1 MRPACSYNRSL
12 IFLRQPPLHPSRTP
26 LRLSL
31 SLTLLLLCGCA
42 LAPSSQATPPADAPS
57 PDAPIK
63 PSDQVAPKAE
73 TTPEVEAQFH
83 VMAGEMAAGRQQPA
97 QAAKEFMQALD
108 YAPDAQLAA
117 RATAQ
122 ALLAQDD
129 ALALQAARKWQAIDP
144 TSLDV
149 REVITRLALR
159 TGQDDEAYKQCAS
172 IVHDHPGGIADGFH
186 HVALL
191 LQQEPDKGPQ
201 AMALMD
207 KLVAQYPKEAAAY
220 QAQGLLALR
229 FGKPDVT
236 EHAAREAIRIKPS
249 KEASL
254 LLVGALVKK
263 GDLAGA
269 DQGMESILRNNPES
283 SDVRLGYAR
292 LLIESGQGEHA
303 REQLEKLL
311 KDEPGNI
318 EAHFTL
324 ALMDIDQHKYD
335 EAEAH
340 LQIVAKKPDRVG
352 DAEYFLGRIAE
363 ERHQPKLALAHYEK
377 VSNGQQGLDAAVRRA
392 AVLGKLNRVDDAR
405 AILESLREQF
415 PALSDRFLM
424 AEGEILLEAGQYD
437 QALELYGEALQE
449 EPDDDDIL
457 YSRSLVYER
466 MNRVAD
472 SEADLRK
479 ILGKTPDDARALN
492 ALGYTLTVHTDRLE
506 EADKLV
512 SKALQ
517 LTPDDPAVIDSMGW
531 LRFRQGRAQDALPLL
546 QKAYAQFPDGEV
558 AAHLGEVMWALGDKD
573 KARALLGQ
581 AAKNDPDNSQLRDT
595 IKRLDK

>member
-1 MRPACSYNRSL
+1 
-12 IFLRQPPLHPSRTP
+12 

-31 SLTLLLLCGCA
+31 SLSLLLLCGCA
-42 LAPSSQATPPADAPS
+42 LAPASQATPAQDAPAQDPTSGQASAAQRTEPGAEGS
-57 PDAPIK
+57 PA
-63 PSDQVAPKAE
+63 
-73 TTPEVEAQFH
+73 VEAQFH
-83 VMAGEMAAGRQQPA
+83 VMAGEMAAGRQQPGT
-97 QAAKEFMQALD
+97 AAKEFLAALD
-108 YAPDAQLAA
+108 YQPDPQLAA

-129 ALALQAARKWQAIDP
+129 KLALEAAHKWQAIDP

-159 TGQDDEAYKQCAS
+159 TGEDDEAYRQCLS
-172 IVHDHPGGIADGFH
+172 IVRDHPGGLDDGFH

-191 LQQEPDKGPQ
+191 LEQEGDKGPA

-207 KLVAQYPKEAAAY
+207 RLVGQYPKQAAAY

-229 FGKPDVT
+229 FGKPDAA
-236 EHAAREAIRIKPS
+236 EQAAREAIKLKPS

-263 GDLAGA
+263 GDVAGA
-269 DQGMESILRNNPES
+269 DQVMDSVLKNNAEAS
-283 SDVRLGYAR
+283 EVRLGYAR
-292 LLIESGQGEHA
+292 LLIESNQMDHG
-303 REQLEKLL
+303 REQLERVLRE
-311 KDEPGNI
+311 EPGNT

-324 ALMDIDQHKYD
+324 ALMDIDQHKYE
-335 EAEAH
+335 EAETH

-352 DAEYFLGRIAE
+352 DAEYFLGRVAE
-363 ERHQPKLALAHYEK
+363 ERHQYKQALGHYEK

-392 AVLGKLNRVDDAR
+392 AMLGKLNRVDDAR
-405 AILESLREQF
+405 NILESLREQF
-415 PALSDRFLM
+415 PALSDRFMM
-424 AEGEILLEAGQYD
+424 AEGEILLEAGAYD
-437 QALELYGEALQE
+437 QALELYGAALQD
-449 EPDDDDIL
+449 EPDNDDIL
-457 YSRSLVYER
+457 YARSLVYER
-466 MNRVAD
+466 MSRVAD

-492 ALGYTLTVHTDRLE
+492 ALGYTLTVHTDRLD

-517 LTPDDPAVIDSMGW
+517 LTPDDPAVIDSLGW
-531 LRFRQGRAQDALPLL
+531 LRFRQGRPQDALPLL

-558 AAHLGEVMWALGDKD
+558 AAHLGEVMWSLGDKD
-573 KARALLGQ
+573 KARALLAQ
-581 AAKNDPDNSQLRDT
+581 AAKTDPDNSQLRDT
-595 IKRLDK
+595 IKRLGQ